1 MSVAE
6 PTTSEPV
13 PRSPE
18 AQLAG
23 ASLVGA
29 LFLLGS
35 FLFIFS
41 ILPTVWHQ
49 MFAGTATTKE
59 ILNPFLSGA
68 LLLIVC
74 IGAIVG
80 VGFLGNWLDKNYSQK
95 GVHAGSFFGAVS
107 LFFVAWIT
115 ISVGNWLD
123 LNDDL
128 DLTVRVGITLVVLAA
143 LLFGLARLFLA
154 SGFRSFLLAIEE
166 QGWFNATTFKPNQGH
181 KVRRATIAGI
191 LTIGACGIY
200 TMVMHRALGTG
211 LVTDNDWFWWI
222 PFVHT
227 EMENGSTGYYAFYI
241 LYKVH
246 FMVPFLMGLAL
257 IWIAWRIVNWPTFAD
272 FLIAT
277 EAEIN
282 KVSWTTRKRLVTDTI
297 VVLTTVAFLTIF
309 LFVVDILWIQI
320 LSNRFF
326 PILYVDIRGEQ
337 AKQLEKT
344 LW

>member
-6 PTTSEPV
+6 QTTSEPI

-18 AQLAG
+18 SQLAG
-23 ASLVGA
+23 ASLVGSI
-29 LFLLGS
+29 FLLGS
-35 FLFIFS
+35 LFLVLS
-41 ILPTVWHQ
+41 GLPTFWHET
-49 MFAGTATTKE
+49 FGGSATTKA

-68 LLLIVC
+68 LLLIVS
-74 IGAIVG
+74 IGAIIG
-80 VGFLGNWLDKNYSQK
+80 LGFAGHWLDKNYSQK
-95 GVHAGSFFGAVS
+95 GLRAGSFFGAML

-115 ISVGNWLD
+115 VAVGGMLD
-123 LNDDL
+123 ANQDL
-128 DLTVRVGITLVVLAA
+128 DTPVSLGITVVVAAA
-143 LLFGLARLFLA
+143 LLFGLARLFLT
-154 SGFRSFLLAIEE
+154 SGWRWFLIGVEE
-166 QGWFNATTFKPNQGH
+166 QGWFSAASFKPNQGH

-200 TMVMHRALGTG
+200 TMVTHRAMGSG
-211 LVTDNDWFWWI
+211 LVGDNDWYWWI
-222 PFVHT
+222 PFTHVKG
-227 EMENGSTGYYAFYI
+227 ENGADLYDQLVI
-241 LYKVH
+241 IYKVH
-246 FMVPFLMGLAL
+246 LMVPFLLGLAL
-257 IWIAWRIVNWPTFAD
+257 LWIAWRIVNWPAFAD

-297 VVLTTVAFLTIF
+297 VVLVTVAFLTIF

-326 PILYVDIRGEQ
+326 PILYVDIRAEQ
-337 AKQLEKT
+337 AKQQEKT